1 MGGGTVQIFFSLW
14 LCSGGYGTAE
24 MVKGVVSV
32 FLAFPSSLLVLLAVG
47 CLAVGILRYIF
58 FVGNFVVLS
67 RGFLFYKLLIVNN
80 LLQVVSQESAS

>member
-1 MGGGTVQIFFSLW
+1 VEWRAGTILFGHCGEMGGGTVQIFLSLW

-47 CLAVGILRYIF
+47 CLAVGILRYI
-58 FVGNFVVLS
+58 L
-67 RGFLFYKLLIVNN
+67 
-80 LLQVVSQESAS
+80 